1 MCGLSDDGFL
11 GSAGTAR
18 NPEGVINNLLA
29 GLGACGF
36 AYMYGFSVLAL
47 EFDGEAILSRELSG
61 QPLPTPMNT
70 AGLELE
76 TKGMHQMIRQDR
88 DEQMAA
94 DAIGVVMKYRA

>member
-11 GSAGTAR
+11 GIAGTVG
-18 NPEGVINNLLA
+18 NPEGVIDDLLPRF
-29 GLGACGF
+29 GPCGF
-36 AYMYGFSVLAL
+36 AYMYCFSVFAL
-47 EFDGEAILSRELSG
+47 EFDGDAILSLEFSA

-70 AGLELE
+70 AGLELK
-76 TKGMHQMIRQDR
+76 TYGVHQMIGQYR